1 MTYIKYFTKQIVILF
16 FLTSSNLFFAQK
28 NDLVPQSFQDS
39 IQSKEIQLLDVRT
52 SGEYD
57 QGHIAGA
64 FQADWNNFEQ
74 FKERVASL
82 DKHKPIYVYCLAG
95 SRSAAAQKW
104 LIKAGFETVINLRG
118 GINAWNLEDL
128 PLEGKKEVKQLNMA
142 EFLASLPP
150 NQTVLVDIGAEWCP
164 PCKKM
169 NPIMD
174 ELTREGYSV
183 IRVDGGSQTQLAK
196 ELGAT
201 VFPTFISFK
210 NGEEV
215 KRISGIC
222 SKEELK
228 KLLD

>member
-196 ELGAT
+196 ELGAA